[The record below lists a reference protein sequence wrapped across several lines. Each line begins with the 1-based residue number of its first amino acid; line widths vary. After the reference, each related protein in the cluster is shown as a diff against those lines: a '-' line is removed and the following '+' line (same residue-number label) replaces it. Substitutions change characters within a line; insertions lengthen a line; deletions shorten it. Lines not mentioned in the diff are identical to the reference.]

1 MDGNKDESEHCISI
15 AQKYINEGDR
25 AKALKFLYKAERLY
39 PSQRAKDL
47 IELLEKLSDSASD
60 SRNYNSRGRSAE
72 FESSENRT
80 RSSSAR
86 RRTSAKAGELHLDY
100 TEEQIEAVQRIKK
113 CKDFYEILGV
123 PKDAGDSE
131 IKKQY
136 RKLALQFHP
145 DKNKAP
151 GATEAFKAIGNAF
164 AVLSDA
170 EKRKQY
176 DAFGTSDSKNIRRT
190 QCHRN
195 ASYYEYTRGFESDIS
210 AEELFNM
217 FFGGGFAPGMSANS
231 YTRRAQRRFPTRES
245 NTSRQEANYSVM
257 MQMLPILFLVILSVL
272 TSFFI
277 ADPAYSLT
285 KSLKYPYEKRTSNLR
300 VPYYVKENFA
310 SEYQGSV
317 QRLEAQVEEEYI
329 ANLRGS
335 CFKERNYRESM
346 IWRAKNF
353 RDRLLE
359 EKAKSLK
366 TPSCD
371 ALNELYNSER
381 VW

>member
-1 MDGNKDESEHCISI
+1 MEGNKDESEHCISI
-15 AQKYINEGDR
+15 AQKCINEGDR
-25 AKALKFLYKAERLY
+25 SKALKFLYKAEKLY

-47 IELLEKLSDSASD
+47 IELLEKLSDSTSD
-60 SRNYNSRGRSAE
+60 PRNSSNRGRSSS
-72 FESSENRT
+72 FESSESRA

-86 RRTSAKAGELHLDY
+86 RRGSSKGSEVHLDY
-100 TEEQIEAVQRIKK
+100 SEEQVEAVQRVKK

-164 AVLSDA
+164 AVLSDP

-176 DAFGTSDSKNIRRT
+176 DAFGSSDNKSYRRT
-190 QCHRN
+190 PCHRN
-195 ASYYEYTRGFESDIS
+195 AGYYEYTRGFESDIS

-217 FFGGGFAPGMSANS
+217 FFGGGFAPGMAANS
-231 YTRRAQRRFPTRES
+231 YTRRTQRRFPTRE
-245 NTSRQEANYSVM
+245 NPASRQEANYSVM
-257 MQMLPILFLVILSVL
+257 MQMLPIIFLVVLSVL

-277 ADPAYSLT
+277 ADPTYSLS

-310 SEYQGSV
+310 SDFQGSV
-317 QRLEAQVEEEYI
+317 QRLEAQVEDEYI

-335 CFKERNYRESM
+335 CFKEKNYRESM
-346 IWRAKNF
+346 IWRARNF
-353 RDRLLE
+353 RDRVLE

-371 ALNELYNSER
+371 ALNELYNSEK